1 MGYSVSIDRDA
12 CISSGNCVADS
23 PTAFDFDDDDIAIVK
38 DDGMAELP
46 DDRLLRVARN
56 CPAGAIILRDADGN
70 EIDLFG

>member
-23 PTAFDFDDDDIAIVK
+23 PGAFDFDDDDIAIVK
-38 DDGMAELP
+38 DDGVGELP

-56 CPAGAIILRDADGN
+56 CPAGAIILRDAEGN

>member
-1 MGYSVSIDRDA
+1 MMGYSVTIDRDA

-38 DDGMAELP
+38 DGVAELS

-56 CPAGAIILRDADGN
+56 CPAGAIVVCDADGTEVN
-70 EIDLFG
+70 LFR

>member
-23 PTAFDFDDDDIAIVK
+23 PGAFDFDDDDIAVVK
-38 DDGMAELP
+38 DGAAELP

-56 CPAGAIILRDADGN
+56 CPAGAIVLRVADGH
-70 EIDLFG
+70 EVDLFG

>member
-23 PTAFDFDDDDIAIVK
+23 PDAFDFDDDDIAVVK
-38 DDGMAELP
+38 DGVGQLLDE
-46 DDRLLRVARN
+46 RLLRVARN

>member
-23 PTAFDFDDDDIAIVK
+23 PGAFDFDDDDIAVVK
-38 DDGMAELP
+38 EDGAAELG

-56 CPAGAIILRDADGN
+56 CPAGAIILRDAEGN
-70 EIDLFG
+70 EIDLFA

>member
-23 PTAFDFDDDDIAIVK
+23 PGAFDFDDDDIAMVK
-38 DDGMAELP
+38 EDGVKELG

-56 CPAGAIILRDADGN
+56 CPAGAIIVRDENGD
-70 EIDLFG
+70 EVDLFG

>member
-23 PTAFDFDDDDIAIVK
+23 PGAFDFDEDDIAVVK
-38 DDGMAELP
+38 EDGAAELG
-46 DDRLLRVARN
+46 DERLLRVARN

-70 EIDLFG
+70 EIDLFA

>member
-23 PTAFDFDDDDIAIVK
+23 PGAFDFDEDDIAVVK
-38 DDGMAELP
+38 EDGAAELG

-56 CPAGAIILRDADGN
+56 CPAGAIILRDADGH
-70 EIDLFG
+70 EVDLFA

>member
-23 PTAFDFDDDDIAIVK
+23 PGAFDFDDDDIAMVK
-38 DDGMAELP
+38 EEGVKELG

-56 CPAGAIILRDADGN
+56 CPAGAIILRDENGN
-70 EIDLFG
+70 EVDLFG

>member
-23 PTAFDFDDDDIAIVK
+23 PGSFDFDDDDIAVVK
-38 DDGMAELP
+38 DGAAELP